1 MMLAERCHQGIIK
14 MDEKQNNPA
23 EPKPSKKMPR
33 FVLGVLVVSTVFMV
47 GFLVG
52 NSADLGV
59 PSANRLLETTSL
71 RVPLLPGGNDQPD
84 DEVDM
89 RVFWE
94 VWNALEERYYYDLPD
109 EQTRVYGA
117 IDGLIGTLDDPHTAF
132 VPPDVAQIL
141 REDDTG
147 SFEGIGAYVD
157 QAPDGGVYIIRVFE
171 NGPAEAAGL
180 RANDVIIAVEGQ
192 DVTDKTLNESL
203 LLIRGP
209 AGSTIQLTVLREG
222 EEEPLTVDVMRAR
235 LEIPTIESRMLE
247 DNIGYVALF
256 EFNTRASERLEGAV
270 RDLLDQG
277 AESIILDLR
286 NNPGGFLNE
295 AILVSDLFLPKG
307 TVVIQRDVE
316 GFETVHQSRNGQ
328 IAEDVPLVVLVNEG
342 SASASEIVAGAVQ
355 DRGRGTLIGTTTFGK
370 GSVQLQFDLSDG
382 SQLRVT
388 YANWFTPNDRSI
400 QGEGITPDIAV
411 ENPEEPSQED
421 LQLDRAIQFLETGQ

>member
-1 MMLAERCHQGIIK
+1 
-14 MDEKQNNPA
+14 MDDKLNKPD
-23 EPKPSKKMPR
+23 EPTSGRKLTR
-33 FVLGVLVVSTVFMV
+33 FGLGALVVSTVFMA

-52 NSADLGV
+52 NTADLGV
-59 PSANRLLETTSL
+59 SSANRLLDTSSL
-71 RVPLLPGGNDQPD
+71 RVPLLPRGNDQPD

-89 RVFWE
+89 GVFWE

-132 VPPDVAQIL
+132 VPPDVARIL

-147 SFEGIGAYVD
+147 MFEGIGAYVD

-171 NGPAEAAGL
+171 DGPAEAAGL
-180 RANDVIIAVEGQ
+180 HANDVIIAVDGQ
-192 DVTDKTLNESL
+192 DVTEKTLNESL

-209 AGSTIQLTVLREG
+209 AGSSVQLTIIREG
-222 EEEPLTVDVMRAR
+222 VEEPLTFTLMRAR

-256 EFNTRASERLEGAV
+256 EFNTRASERLEDAV
-270 RDLLDQG
+270 KELLDQG
-277 AESIILDLR
+277 AQSIILDLR

-295 AILVSDLFLPKG
+295 SILVADLFLPKG

-316 GFETVHQSRNGQ
+316 DFETVHQSRNGQ
-328 IAEDVPLVVLVNEG
+328 LAEDVPLVVLVNEA
-342 SASASEIVAGAVQ
+342 SASASEIVAGAIQ
-355 DRGRGTLIGTTTFGK
+355 DRERGTLIGTTTFGK
-370 GSVQLQFDLSDG
+370 GSVQLQYDLSDG

-400 QGEGITPDIAV
+400 QGEGITPDIV
-411 ENPEEPSQED
+411 VQNPEEPSQD
-421 LQLDRAIQFLETGQ
+421 DAQLDRAIQFLETGQ

>member
-1 MMLAERCHQGIIK
+1 
-14 MDEKQNNPA
+14 MDDKLNKPD
-23 EPKPSKKMPR
+23 EPTSGRKLTR
-33 FVLGVLVVSTVFMV
+33 FGLGALVVSTVFMA

-52 NSADLGV
+52 NTADLGV
-59 PSANRLLETTSL
+59 SSANRLLDTSSL
-71 RVPLLPGGNDQPD
+71 RVPLLPRGNDQPD

-89 RVFWE
+89 GVFWE

-132 VPPDVAQIL
+132 VPPDVAHIL

-147 SFEGIGAYVD
+147 MFEGIGAYVD

-171 NGPAEAAGL
+171 DGPAEAAGL
-180 RANDVIIAVEGQ
+180 HANDVIIAVDGQ
-192 DVTDKTLNESL
+192 DVTEKTLNESL

-209 AGSTIQLTVLREG
+209 AGSSVQLTVIREG
-222 EEEPLTVDVMRAR
+222 VEEPLTFTLMRAR

-256 EFNTRASERLEGAV
+256 EFNTRASERLEDAV
-270 RDLLDQG
+270 KELLDQG
-277 AESIILDLR
+277 AQSIILDLR

-307 TVVIQRDVE
+307 TVVIQRDAE
-316 GFETVHQSRNGQ
+316 DFETVHQSRNGQ
-328 IAEDVPLVVLVNEG
+328 LAEDVPLVVLVNEG
-342 SASASEIVAGAVQ
+342 SASASEIVAGAIQ
-355 DRGRGTLIGTTTFGK
+355 DRDRGTLIGTTTFGK
-370 GSVQLQFDLSDG
+370 GSVQLQYDLSDG

-400 QGEGITPDIAV
+400 QGEGITPDIVV
-411 ENPEEPSQED
+411 ENPEEPSQDD

>member
-1 MMLAERCHQGIIK
+1 
-14 MDEKQNNPA
+14 MDDKLNKPD
-23 EPKPSKKMPR
+23 EPTSGRKLTR
-33 FVLGVLVVSTVFMV
+33 FGLGMLVVSTVFMA

-52 NSADLGV
+52 NTADLGV
-59 PSANRLLETTSL
+59 SSANRLLDTSSL
-71 RVPLLPGGNDQPD
+71 RVPLLPRGNDQPD

-89 RVFWE
+89 GVFWE

-132 VPPDVAQIL
+132 VPPDVARIL

-147 SFEGIGAYVD
+147 MFEGIGAYVD

-171 NGPAEAAGL
+171 DGPAEAAGL
-180 RANDVIIAVEGQ
+180 HANDVIIAVDGQ
-192 DVTDKTLNESL
+192 DVTEKTLNESL

-209 AGSTIQLTVLREG
+209 AGSSVQLTVIREG
-222 EEEPLTVDVMRAR
+222 VEEPLTFTLMRAR

-256 EFNTRASERLEGAV
+256 EFNTRASERLEDAV
-270 RDLLDQG
+270 KELLDQG
-277 AESIILDLR
+277 AQSIILDLR

-295 AILVSDLFLPKG
+295 SILVADLFLPKG

-316 GFETVHQSRNGQ
+316 DFETVHQSRNGQ
-328 IAEDVPLVVLVNEG
+328 LAEDVPLVVLVNEA
-342 SASASEIVAGAVQ
+342 SASASEIVAGAIQ
-355 DRGRGTLIGTTTFGK
+355 DRERGTLIGTTTFGK
-370 GSVQLQFDLSDG
+370 GSVQLQYDLSDG

-400 QGEGITPDIAV
+400 QGEGITPDIV
-411 ENPEEPSQED
+411 VQNPEEPSQD
-421 LQLDRAIQFLETGQ
+421 DAQLDRAIQFLETGQ

>member
-1 MMLAERCHQGIIK
+1 
-14 MDEKQNNPA
+14 MDDKLNKPD
-23 EPKPSKKMPR
+23 EPTSGRKLTR
-33 FVLGVLVVSTVFMV
+33 FGLGALVVSTVFMA

-52 NSADLGV
+52 NTADLGV
-59 PSANRLLETTSL
+59 SSANRLLDTSSL
-71 RVPLLPGGNDQPD
+71 RVPLLPRGNDQPD

-89 RVFWE
+89 GVFWE

-132 VPPDVAQIL
+132 VPPDVARIL

-147 SFEGIGAYVD
+147 MFEGIGAYVD

-171 NGPAEAAGL
+171 DGPAEAAGL
-180 RANDVIIAVEGQ
+180 HANDVIIAVDGQ
-192 DVTDKTLNESL
+192 DVTEKTLNESL

-209 AGSTIQLTVLREG
+209 AGSSVQLTVIREG
-222 EEEPLTVDVMRAR
+222 VEEPLTFTLMRAR

-256 EFNTRASERLEGAV
+256 EFNTRASERLEDAV
-270 RDLLDQG
+270 KDLLDQG
-277 AESIILDLR
+277 AQSIILDLR

-295 AILVSDLFLPKG
+295 SILVADLFLPKG

-316 GFETVHQSRNGQ
+316 DFETVHQSRNGQ
-328 IAEDVPLVVLVNEG
+328 LAEDVPLVVLVNEA
-342 SASASEIVAGAVQ
+342 SASASEIVAGAIQ
-355 DRGRGTLIGTTTFGK
+355 DRDRGTLIGTTTFGK
-370 GSVQLQFDLSDG
+370 GSVQLQYDLSDG

-400 QGEGITPDIAV
+400 QGEGITPDIV
-411 ENPEEPSQED
+411 VQNPEEPSQD
-421 LQLDRAIQFLETGQ
+421 DAQLDRAIQFLETGQ

>member
-1 MMLAERCHQGIIK
+1 
-14 MDEKQNNPA
+14 MDDKLNKPD
-23 EPKPSKKMPR
+23 EPTSGRKLTR
-33 FVLGVLVVSTVFMV
+33 FGLGMLVVSTVFMA

-52 NSADLGV
+52 NTADLGV
-59 PSANRLLETTSL
+59 SSANRLLDTSSL
-71 RVPLLPGGNDQPD
+71 RVPLLPRGNDQPD

-89 RVFWE
+89 GVFWE

-132 VPPDVAQIL
+132 VPPDVARIL

-147 SFEGIGAYVD
+147 MFEGIGAYVD

-171 NGPAEAAGL
+171 DGPAEAAGL
-180 RANDVIIAVEGQ
+180 HANDVISAVDGQ
-192 DVTDKTLNESL
+192 DVTEKTLNESL

-209 AGSTIQLTVLREG
+209 AGSSVQLTVIREG
-222 EEEPLTVDVMRAR
+222 VEEPLTFTLMRAR

-256 EFNTRASERLEGAV
+256 EFNTRASERLEDAV
-270 RDLLDQG
+270 KELLDQG
-277 AESIILDLR
+277 AQSIILDLR

-295 AILVSDLFLPKG
+295 SILVADLFLPKG

-316 GFETVHQSRNGQ
+316 DFETVHQSRNGQ
-328 IAEDVPLVVLVNEG
+328 LAEDVPLVVLVNEA
-342 SASASEIVAGAVQ
+342 SASASEIVAGAIQ
-355 DRGRGTLIGTTTFGK
+355 DRERGTLIGTTTFGK
-370 GSVQLQFDLSDG
+370 GSVQLQYDLSDG

-400 QGEGITPDIAV
+400 QGEGITPDIV
-411 ENPEEPSQED
+411 VQNPEEPSQD
-421 LQLDRAIQFLETGQ
+421 DAQLDRAIQFLETGQ

>member
-1 MMLAERCHQGIIK
+1 
-14 MDEKQNNPA
+14 MDDKLNKPD
-23 EPKPSKKMPR
+23 EPTSGRKLTR
-33 FVLGVLVVSTVFMV
+33 FGLGMLVVSTVFMA

-52 NSADLGV
+52 NTADLGV
-59 PSANRLLETTSL
+59 SSANRLLDTSSL
-71 RVPLLPGGNDQPD
+71 RVPLLPRGNDQPD

-89 RVFWE
+89 GVFWE

-132 VPPDVAQIL
+132 VPPDVARIL

-147 SFEGIGAYVD
+147 MFEGIGAYVD

-171 NGPAEAAGL
+171 DGPAEAAGL
-180 RANDVIIAVEGQ
+180 HANDVIIAVDGQ
-192 DVTDKTLNESL
+192 DVTEKTLNESL

-209 AGSTIQLTVLREG
+209 AGSSVQLTVIREG
-222 EEEPLTVDVMRAR
+222 VEEPLTFTLMRAR

-256 EFNTRASERLEGAV
+256 EFNTRASERLEDAV
-270 RDLLDQG
+270 KDLLDQG
-277 AESIILDLR
+277 AQSIILDLR

-295 AILVSDLFLPKG
+295 SILVADLFLPKG

-316 GFETVHQSRNGQ
+316 DFETVHQSRNGQ
-328 IAEDVPLVVLVNEG
+328 LAEDVPLVVLVNEA
-342 SASASEIVAGAVQ
+342 SASASEIVAGAIQ
-355 DRGRGTLIGTTTFGK
+355 DRDRGTLIGTTTFGK
-370 GSVQLQFDLSDG
+370 GSVQLQYDLSDG

-400 QGEGITPDIAV
+400 QGEGITPDIV
-411 ENPEEPSQED
+411 VQNPEEPSQD
-421 LQLDRAIQFLETGQ
+421 DAQLDRAIQFLETGQ

>member
-1 MMLAERCHQGIIK
+1 
-14 MDEKQNNPA
+14 MDDKLNKPD
-23 EPKPSKKMPR
+23 EPTSGRKLTR
-33 FVLGVLVVSTVFMV
+33 FGLGALVVSTVFMA

-52 NSADLGV
+52 NTADLGV
-59 PSANRLLETTSL
+59 SSANRLLDTSSL
-71 RVPLLPGGNDQPD
+71 RVPLLPRGNDQPD

-89 RVFWE
+89 GVFWE

-132 VPPDVAQIL
+132 VPPDVARIL

-147 SFEGIGAYVD
+147 MFEGIGAYVD
-157 QAPDGGVYIIRVFE
+157 QALDGGVYIIRVFE
-171 NGPAEAAGL
+171 DGPAEAAGL
-180 RANDVIIAVEGQ
+180 HANDVIIAVDGQ
-192 DVTDKTLNESL
+192 DVTEKTLNESL

-209 AGSTIQLTVLREG
+209 AGSSVQLTVIREG
-222 EEEPLTVDVMRAR
+222 VEEPLTFTLMRAR

-256 EFNTRASERLEGAV
+256 EFNTRASERLEDAV
-270 RDLLDQG
+270 KELLDQG
-277 AESIILDLR
+277 AQSIILDLR

-295 AILVSDLFLPKG
+295 SILVADLFLPKG

-316 GFETVHQSRNGQ
+316 DFETVHQSRNGQ
-328 IAEDVPLVVLVNEG
+328 LAEDVPLVVLVNEA
-342 SASASEIVAGAVQ
+342 SASASEIVAGAIQ
-355 DRGRGTLIGTTTFGK
+355 DRDRGTLIGTTTFGK
-370 GSVQLQFDLSDG
+370 GSVQLQYDLSDG

-400 QGEGITPDIAV
+400 QGEGITPDIV
-411 ENPEEPSQED
+411 VQNPEEPSQD
-421 LQLDRAIQFLETGQ
+421 DAQLDRAIQFLETGQ